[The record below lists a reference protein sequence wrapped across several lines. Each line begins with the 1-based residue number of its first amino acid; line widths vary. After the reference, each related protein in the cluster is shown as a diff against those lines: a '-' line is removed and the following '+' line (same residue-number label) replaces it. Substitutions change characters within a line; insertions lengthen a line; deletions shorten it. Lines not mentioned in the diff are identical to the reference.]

1 MELYILDPD
10 LQIEGVVDDV
20 ESKLW
25 IKKFSDIGECEIY
38 SPYTDELRELLKRGN
53 YVYRF
58 DDDMACI
65 ITDIEIT
72 TDAEEGDY
80 IIATGKDVCTI
91 LSGRIVRW
99 PTVFS
104 GLVTDFVFKLLD
116 ENVINPNPA
125 TRKIP
130 NFKIDKSSF
139 TGISATIEASVQ
151 TEDLL
156 NLIIATCKSAGC
168 GFRVKVDI
176 GDGSFVFALQAG
188 YDRST
193 GLNDS
198 YIEFSQQFANIL
210 ETNYKESDGN
220 FKNVVY
226 IGYKTLDGS
235 VMLMSVLRGDK
246 EPTGLDRKE
255 VYIDG
260 TGTSREITFEELRVM
275 YPNCS
280 RVGNEIRSG
289 TTKLATIETT
299 GEGDEQKE
307 KITVTDEP
315 YLRIIRRL
323 ATEAFGDYT
332 ESKDFNG
339 SVDVVDTYKY
349 KVDYDLGD
357 TVFVMNRYG
366 ISAPAKIVEVQE
378 SEDIEDGYQLEP
390 MFEYFD

>member
-1 MELYILDPD
+1 MELYILNTD

-25 IKKFSDIGECEIY
+25 IKKFNDIGECEIY
-38 SPYTDELRELLKRGN
+38 SPYTEELRELLRRGN

-65 ITDIEIT
+65 IKDIEIT
-72 TDAEEGDY
+72 TDDEEGDY
-80 IIATGKDVCTI
+80 IIATAKDVCTI

-104 GLVTDFVFKLLD
+104 GLVTDFVSKLLE
-116 ENVINPNPA
+116 ENVINPNSA
-125 TRKIP
+125 TRRIP
-130 NFKIDKSSF
+130 NFKIDESSF
-139 TGISATIEASVQ
+139 SGISATVEASVQ

-156 NLIIATCKSAGC
+156 NLIIATCKSVGC

-176 GDGSFVFALQAG
+176 EDGSFVFALQAG

-193 GLNDS
+193 SVGDS
-198 YIEFSQQFANIL
+198 YVEFSPEFANIL

-235 VMLMSVLRGDK
+235 VMLMSVLRGNA
-246 EPTGLDRKE
+246 EPVGLDRKE

-260 TGTSREITFEELRVM
+260 TGTSREITFEELQAM
-275 YPNCS
+275 YPDCS
-280 RVGNEIRSG
+280 RSG
-289 TTKLATIETT
+289 DAIFSGSVKLATIETT

-323 ATEAFGDYT
+323 GTEAFADYS
-332 ESKDFNG
+332 ESKDFGG
-339 SVDVVDTYKY
+339 SVDTVDTYEY
-349 KVDYDLGD
+349 KTDYDLGD
-357 TVFVMNRYG
+357 TVLVKNRFG

-378 SEDIEDGYQLEP
+378 SEDTEDGYQLEP
-390 MFEYFD
+390 MFEYFE